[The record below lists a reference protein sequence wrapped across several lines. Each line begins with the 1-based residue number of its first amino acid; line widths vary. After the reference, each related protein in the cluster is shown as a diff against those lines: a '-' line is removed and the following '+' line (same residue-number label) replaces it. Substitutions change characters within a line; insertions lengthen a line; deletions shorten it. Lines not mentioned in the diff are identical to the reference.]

1 MIRLDKIKATAH
13 LESFTFATDLENGR
27 VVALGDLQAD
37 GEAKT
42 ATAPADVAKDIIV
55 LHASVPMN
63 YDESQLEEDFKLKAG
78 DKGRGYILES
88 GDIVTITDD
97 QFVAAPAVKDLVEPV
112 VGDTKL
118 KKVAVDVTAN
128 LAFKV
133 IAKDILNGAAASVL
147 QVL

>member
-13 LESFTFATDLENGR
+13 LVSFTFATDLENGR

-37 GEAKT
+37 GEAYT
-42 ATAPADVAKDIIV
+42 AKAPADVAKDIMV

-63 YDESQLEEDFKLKAG
+63 YNEAELEEDFKLKAG
-78 DKGRGYILES
+78 SKGRGYILES
-88 GDIVTITDD
+88 GDIFTITDD
-97 QFVAAPAVKDLVEPV
+97 NFAAAPVLNDIVEPA

-118 KKVAVDVTAN
+118 AKTEAPATK
-128 LAFKV
+128 LAGKV
-133 IAKDILNGAAASVL
+133 IAKDMLNGIKASVV